1 MLEAILSF
9 FGNCAALF
17 GGLIGWLVD
26 VIGHLGYAGIVG
38 LMFLESSFFPFPSE
52 VVMPPAGYLA
62 WRGEMNIF
70 LVLGASGHAGLWEA
84 VFADVG
90 VALMAI
96 LNATRATRLK

>member
-52 VVMPPAGYLA
+52 SSCRP
-62 WRGEMNIF
+62 R
-70 LVLGASGHAGLWEA
+70 
-84 VFADVG
+84 
-90 VALMAI
+90 AI
-96 LNATRATRLK
+96 LRGRAR